1 MAEVKCGVTKE
12 RKGGGRAAKNLMTSA
27 LSDSTV
33 TDSGKREKVG
43 DTENSEL
50 VSRGNEFVKCTK
62 RF

>member
-33 TDSGKREKVG
+33 TDSGKRERKWETQKILSWSLEV
-43 DTENSEL
+43 TNL
-50 VSRGNEFVKCTK
+50 
-62 RF
+62 